1 MKKSEVV
8 FIELPPKSSGE
19 QRRKAA
25 VRLLSNCGLD
35 SVVPQGGKIAI
46 KIHIG
51 EGSNTTHVSPR
62 VVREV
67 VQAVKRRKAFP
78 FLTETSTLYKGN
90 RSDAVI
96 HLEYAYSRGYSFDRV
111 GAPFIIA
118 DGLTGNTEIET
129 PIRGLLF
136 NKVNIA
142 REISTAD
149 ALVAVTHP
157 TGHIGLGLGAS
168 LKNLGM
174 GLSSRIGKLRQH
186 SSIKPYIEVEACTF
200 CLKCMKWCPEDA
212 IVEKDDKAF
221 IVDQKCV
228 GCGECL
234 SACNFNA
241 VKYNFAVES
250 ADLQRRVA
258 EHALGVMA
266 NKEGRALFLNFLI
279 DMTKDCDCV
288 DQAQKPILPDA
299 GILASTDP
307 VAADQATLDITKD
320 RFGTDLG
327 TASYPNL
334 DPSIQIKHGA
344 RIGLGSRN
352 YRLIRL
358 E

>member
-1 MKKSEVV
+1 M
-8 FIELPPKSSGE
+8 
-19 QRRKAA
+19 A
-25 VRLLSNCGLD
+25 V
-35 SVVPQGGKIAI
+35 

-51 EGSNTTHVSPR
+51 EGSNTTHVSPG
-62 VVREV
+62 VVREIV
-67 VQAVKRRKAFP
+67 HAVKRHKAFP

-90 RSDAVI
+90 RSDAVT
-96 HLEYAYSRGYSFDRV
+96 HLMYAYSRGYSFDQV
-111 GAPFIIA
+111 GAPFIMA
-118 DGLTGNTEIET
+118 DGLTGNTEIEI
-129 PIRGLLF
+129 PIRGVLF
-136 NKVNIA
+136 DAVNIA
-142 REISTAD
+142 REITMAD
-149 ALVAVTHP
+149 ALIAVTHP

-186 SSIKPYIEVEACTF
+186 SSITPYIEAEVCTF
-200 CLKCMKWCPEDA
+200 CLKCMEWCPEDA
-212 IVEKDDKAF
+212 IVEKNDKAF

-266 NKEGRALFLNFLI
+266 NMKGRALFLNFLI
-279 DMTKDCDCV
+279 DMTKDCDCI

-299 GILASTDP
+299 GILASADP

-320 RFGTDLG
+320 KFGSDLG
-327 TASYPNL
+327 AASYSNL
-334 DPSIQIKHGA
+334 DPAIQIEHAA

-358 E
+358 D